1 MAAQNWG
8 FPVIDIDSHVY
19 EPEDIWERYVPG
31 DYRAAARSAFWH
43 GLDDRGNAL
52 TILNGVTAKEMN
64 RSKLVRQAIWRPGMT
79 VDDIGEMDPNTFQPL
94 NPGASDPKARLADMD
109 ALGIDQAIVYPTLFA
124 EYFPLVE
131 NPDVADVLARA
142 YNDWIWDFCQVAPE
156 RLHPVAVLPLQ
167 SLLFARRELDRASAK
182 GFRAIFLRP
191 MFYTGDASGR
201 GVGGQLAGGEG
212 QGARGAFIESPHFEP
227 LWQQLDALGCVACI
241 HASNA
246 NTNPEGTSAGTFIER
261 VAERMNIG
269 HSVAETVAHIQD
281 TGVFLTAA
289 CFHGL
294 MEDFPKLKMCMAHAG
309 ATMTPLV
316 LEKAETYLWLAF
328 GNILGGGKPVSL
340 EPDRVFEKH
349 PFLLSFDGWEA
360 SVARMPDIF
369 EQKANWG
376 SRYPHHDASSPA
388 EAIEMLEKNSVDK
401 ATIERLM
408 GGNAI
413 ELFGLKAKVPA

>member
-43 GLDDRGNAL
+43 GLDDQGNAL

-94 NPGASDPKARLADMD
+94 NPGASDPEARLADMD
-109 ALGIDQAIVYPTLFA
+109 ALGIDQTIVYPTLFA

-142 YNDWIWDFCQVAPE
+142 YNDWIWDFCQAAPE

-167 SLLFARRELDRASAK
+167 SLLFARRELDRVSAK

-191 MFYTGDASGR
+191 MFYTGGASGR
-201 GVGGQLAGGEG
+201 GVGGQAAGGEG

-227 LWQQLDALGCVACI
+227 LWRQLDALGCVACI
-241 HASNA
+241 HSSNA
-246 NTNPEGTSAGTFIER
+246 STNPEGTSAGTFIER
-261 VAERMNIG
+261 VSQRMNIG

-281 TGVFLTAA
+281 AGVFLTAA

-309 ATMTPLV
+309 ATMAPLV

-340 EPDRVFEKH
+340 EPDRVFEEH

-360 SVARMPDIF
+360 SVARMPDVF
-369 EQKANWG
+369 ERKANWG

-388 EAIEMLEKNSVDK
+388 EAIEMLEKNGVDK

-413 ELFGLKAKVPA
+413 ELFDLKAKAPA